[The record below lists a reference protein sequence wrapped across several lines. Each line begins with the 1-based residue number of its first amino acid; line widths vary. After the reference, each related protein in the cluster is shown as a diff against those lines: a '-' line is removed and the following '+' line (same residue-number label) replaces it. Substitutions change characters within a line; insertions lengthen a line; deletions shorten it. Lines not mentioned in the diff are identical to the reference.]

1 MVYNVNLLEKLEELA
16 SLNQNIVQ
24 LPIWDQVP
32 ISHKGEALVLRE
44 RKVQNVLY
52 ISGFKYN
59 LLSVSKITT
68 ESDCMVSFF
77 PNFCKF
83 QELSSEKVIG
93 IGKEEEGLYILKHN
107 CINKN
112 GIISFLS
119 QSEPTSSNYW
129 FYNNISSP
137 IMYIQVP
144 VQEKT
149 LYVIMAPYGIEG

>member
-59 LLSVSKITT
+59 LLSVSKIAK
-68 ESDCMVSFF
+68 ELDCMVGFF
-77 PNFCKF
+77 PNF
-83 QELSSEKVIG
+83 
-93 IGKEEEGLYILKHN
+93 
-107 CINKN
+107 
-112 GIISFLS
+112 FL
-119 QSEPTSSNYW
+119 
-129 FYNNISSP
+129 F
-137 IMYIQVP
+137 
-144 VQEKT
+144 
-149 LYVIMAPYGIEG
+149 